1 MVLTTTETISG
12 RNIATLGLVQ
22 GSTIQSRNMFSDIGQ
37 SFQSMVGGE
46 LDSYTEMMN
55 RSRDIATQRMIDM
68 AARMGA
74 DAIVCVRYTSASV
87 MQQAAEVLAY
97 GTAVKFI

>member
-1 MVLTTTETISG
+1 MVLTTTETITG

-46 LDSYTEMMN
+46 LESYTEIMN
-55 RSRDIATQRMIDM
+55 EARDIATQRMIDM
-68 AARMGA
+68 AAKMGA

>member
-1 MVLTTTETISG
+1 MVLTTTETITG

-87 MQQAAEVLAY
+87 MQQAAKVLAY

>member
-1 MVLTTTETISG
+1 MVLTTTETITG

-87 MQQAAEVLAY
+87 MQQAAEVLVY